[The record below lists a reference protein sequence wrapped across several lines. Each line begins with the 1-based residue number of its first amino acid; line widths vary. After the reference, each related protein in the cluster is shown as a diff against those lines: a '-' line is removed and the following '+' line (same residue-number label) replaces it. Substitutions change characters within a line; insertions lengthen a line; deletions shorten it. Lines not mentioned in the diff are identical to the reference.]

1 MHLTLVQ
8 IYISTQISS
17 AYLIIG
23 FEITSLK
30 DTWVMISLNPLHK
43 AKTLLS
49 RNQTISL
56 TTQTQCQENSPHFLS
71 ETFCVCLLLPLN
83 LSDIRLKQSA

>member
-30 DTWVMISLNPLHK
+30 DTWVMISLNPLNLTL
-43 AKTLLS
+43 AKGL
-49 RNQTISL
+49 TIKKKL
-56 TTQTQCQENSPHFLS
+56 VTH
-71 ETFCVCLLLPLN
+71 LN
-83 LSDIRLKQSA
+83 KIADIRLKQSA